1 MTGAAATGADG
12 SAPFVLVLVP
22 AAEGINPEID
32 YYYDFDHGRD
42 EYARAFEAL
51 GMPWRW
57 QKVTQRDHGD
67 VLAAYAR
74 EMGGRPNVVLNLC
87 DGDETNDVPG
97 ISVIRALRALGLT
110 YTGAEEP
117 FYQVTT
123 SKIDMKRAFDG
134 ARVATSPWA
143 VVEDGVPD
151 AEVLFAR
158 LGSPLIVKPAVSAGS
173 MGITIKSVV
182 HDPAALREQVRIL
195 YDGYKGWNL
204 VSGGVFVERYVAG
217 PEYTALVVGSAT
229 HPERR
234 KVYAPIERV
243 FHHTLPREEQF
254 LSYDRL
260 WETYERET
268 RVGGENEYLW
278 EYAQAPASV
287 RERVEQ
293 LSWDAHASVLGM
305 GYSRVDLRMDAATGE
320 LAVLEVNAQC
330 GLSEDENYT
339 SIGAILRYAG
349 QSFAGLI
356 GEIVDDALTRRGA
369 PHVARPTLHR
379 GASAM
384 ERTA

>member
-1 MTGAAATGADG
+1 MTGVAPTGADG
-12 SAPFVLVLVP
+12 NAPFVLVLVP
-22 AAEGINPEID
+22 AAEGINPDID

-51 GMPWRW
+51 GLPWRW
-57 QKVTQRDHGD
+57 QKVTQRDHAD

-74 EMGGRPNVVLNLC
+74 EMGGRPNVVINLC

-97 ISVIRALRALGLT
+97 VSVIRTLRALGLT
-110 YTGAEEP
+110 YTGAEEY
-117 FYQVTT
+117 FFQVTT
-123 SKIDMKRAFDG
+123 SKIDMKRAFDAG
-134 ARVATSPWA
+134 RVATSPWA

-151 AEVLFAR
+151 AEALFER
-158 LGSPLIVKPAVSAGS
+158 LGRPLIVKPAVSAGS

-182 HDPAALREQVRIL
+182 HDAAALREQVRIL
-195 YDGYKGWNL
+195 HEGYKGWNL

-243 FHHTLPREEQF
+243 FHHTLPGEERF

-278 EYAQAPASV
+278 EYAPAPAAV
-287 RERVEQ
+287 RERVER
-293 LSWDAHASVLGM
+293 LSWEAHASVQGM
-305 GYSRVDLRMDAATGE
+305 GYSRVDLRQDAATGE

-369 PHVARPTLHR
+369 PHVSRLTPPAR
-379 GASAM
+379 AAV

>member
-1 MTGAAATGADG
+1 MTGATPTGADG

-42 EYARAFEAL
+42 EYARAFDAL

-97 ISVIRALRALGLT
+97 VSVIRTLRALGLT
-110 YTGAEEP
+110 YTGAEEH
-117 FYQVTT
+117 FFQVTT
-123 SKIDMKRAFDG
+123 SKIDMKRAFDAG
-134 ARVATSPWA
+134 RVATSPWA
-143 VVEDGVPD
+143 VVEEGVPD
-151 AEVLFAR
+151 AEALFAR

-182 HDPAALREQVRIL
+182 HDAAALREQVRIL
-195 YDGYKGWNL
+195 HDGYKGWNL

-260 WETYERET
+260 WETYEREA

-293 LSWDAHASVLGM
+293 LSWEAHASVQGM
-305 GYSRVDLRMDAATGE
+305 GYSRVDLRMDAATGD

-339 SIGAILRYAG
+339 SIGAILRYEG

-356 GEIVDDALTRRGA
+356 GEIVDDALARRGA
-369 PHVARPTLHR
+369 PHVSRLAPPP
-379 GASAM
+379 AAA

>member
-1 MTGAAATGADG
+1 MTGAAPTGADG

-51 GMPWRW
+51 GLPWRW
-57 QKVTQRDHGD
+57 QKVTQRDHAD
-67 VLAAYAR
+67 VLAAFAR
-74 EMGGRPNVVLNLC
+74 EMGARANVVINLC

-97 ISVIRALRALGLT
+97 VSVIRTLRGLGLT
-110 YTGAEEP
+110 YTGAEEH
-117 FYQVTT
+117 FFQVTT
-123 SKIDMKRAFDG
+123 SKIDMKRAFDAG
-134 ARVATSPWA
+134 RVATSPWA

-151 AEVLFAR
+151 AEALFER
-158 LGSPLIVKPAVSAGS
+158 LGRPLIVKPAVSAGS

-182 HDPAALREQVRIL
+182 HDAAALREQVRIL
-195 YDGYKGWNL
+195 HEGYKGWNL

-243 FHHTLPREEQF
+243 FHHTLPGEERF

-278 EYAQAPASV
+278 EYAPAPAAV
-287 RERVEQ
+287 CEAVER
-293 LSWDAHASVLGM
+293 LSWEAHASVQGM
-305 GYSRVDLRMDAATGE
+305 GYSRVDLRQDAATGE

-369 PHVARPTLHR
+369 PHVSRLTPPAR
-379 GASAM
+379 AAV